1 MMNFMKK
8 GIPMKNVI
16 KMNNIHNDLQKKES
30 EEQEM
35 KMGII
40 YEPTILTILNHGS
53 TPEFVKV
60 DNSIRKLLLTDQIET
75 IAAVN
80 EAYNTTNCN
89 IDTLTKAYYTS
100 LEAMIQ
106 NIVDNH
112 IHELKFMICQLGEN
126 IRNILKYHFQCDD
139 NDLREIQ
146 SILPPYD
153 MDTYRENIIIRTEKI
168 ADLPD
173 DTKKESYAEGL
184 ELCLMSNFNYISQ
197 IIWNNIEA
205 NVLFMSN
212 YNLKYNID
220 YNNIMKDTG
229 FEFCAFMMGS
239 YASINK
245 LYVNLANPIGI
256 GGFSGAPGIPESNGN
271 YF

>member
-16 KMNNIHNDLQKKES
+16 KINNIHNDLQKKES

-80 EAYNTTNCN
+80 EAYDTTNCN

-126 IRNILKYHFQCDD
+126 IRNILKYHF
-139 NDLREIQ
+139 
-146 SILPPYD
+146 
-153 MDTYRENIIIRTEKI
+153 
-168 ADLPD
+168 
-173 DTKKESYAEGL
+173 
-184 ELCLMSNFNYISQ
+184 
-197 IIWNNIEA
+197 
-205 NVLFMSN
+205 
-212 YNLKYNID
+212 
-220 YNNIMKDTG
+220 
-229 FEFCAFMMGS
+229 
-239 YASINK
+239 
-245 LYVNLANPIGI
+245 
-256 GGFSGAPGIPESNGN
+256 
-271 YF
+271 